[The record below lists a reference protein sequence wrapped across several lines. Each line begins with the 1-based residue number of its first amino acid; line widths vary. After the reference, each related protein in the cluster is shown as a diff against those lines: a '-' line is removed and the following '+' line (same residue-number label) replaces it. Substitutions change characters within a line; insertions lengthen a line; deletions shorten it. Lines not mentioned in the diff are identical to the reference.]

1 MFGCFVNIRMEKGA
15 KKLPEVNKKT
25 FRNVFLIIMASIVLY
40 WVLHETERVRSV
52 YQVLKGVFSPFVMGA
67 ALAFVINVPMRAFEG
82 LLKGIKKDKL
92 RRILAILM
100 TFVAVSLVLT
110 LVFLL
115 LIPQLINTVESL
127 IPTLRTFAGKVESG
141 VRQFLNDNPD
151 VTQWIINNTDMEKLD
166 WASLAQQ
173 AVSVLSNSV
182 TTIVGGAFAAIGSVA
197 GALVDIVIALVFA
210 LYALF
215 QKETL
220 ARQGRKLLYAFLPEN
235 ISDSIIRILRL
246 SNSTFSNFLSG
257 QCVEVCILGCLFAVA
272 MAIFRMP
279 YIPLISVLIA
289 VTAFIP
295 VVGAFIGCA
304 VGAFL
309 ILVSNPIQAV
319 WFVVMFLIIQQIENN
334 LIYPRVV
341 GTSIGLS
348 GMWVLFAVAVGG
360 ELMGV
365 AGMFLMIPVA
375 SVLYTL
381 LRELSDKR
389 LNKRRIDP
397 EKLKAQP
404 PELRSKFKEKRNAN
418 KEKRADRRSAR
429 KNSKEENKQ

>member
-1 MFGCFVNIRMEKGA
+1 M
-15 KKLPEVNKKT
+15 PEMNKKT
-25 FRNVFLIIMASIVLY
+25 LRNIFLIAIACIVAY
-40 WVLHETERVRSV
+40 WILHETERAKSI
-52 YQVLKGVFSPFVMGA
+52 YQLIKGILSPFVTGA
-67 ALAFVINVPMRAFEG
+67 ALAFVFNVPMRAFEG
-82 LLKGIKKDKL
+82 LLKGVKNDRL
-92 RRILAILM
+92 RRALAVLL
-100 TFVAVSLVLT
+100 TFVAVALILT

-127 IPTLRTFAGKVESG
+127 IPSLQAFAVNIEAN
-141 VRQFLNDNPD
+141 VRQLLTDYPE
-151 VTQWIINNTDMEKLD
+151 VSEWIINNTDMEKLD
-166 WASLAQQ
+166 WANLAQQ
-173 AVSVLSNSV
+173 AIMVLSNSF
-182 TTIVGGAFAAIGSVA
+182 TTIVGGAFSAIGSVA

-210 LYALF
+210 VYSLF

-220 ARQGRKLLYAFLPEN
+220 ARQGRKLLYTFLPER
-235 ISDSIIRILRL
+235 ISDNIVRILRL

-257 QCVEVCILGCLFAVA
+257 QCVEVCILGGLFAIA
-272 MAIFRMP
+272 MAVFRMP
-279 YIPLISVLIA
+279 YIPLVSVLIA
-289 VTAFIP
+289 ITAFVP
-295 VVGAFIGCA
+295 VVGAFVGCG

-309 ILVSNPIQAV
+309 ILVNNPVQAF

-381 LRELSDKR
+381 LQEYTCKR
-389 LNKRRIDP
+389 LSQLAIDP

-404 PELRSKFKEKRNAN
+404 PELRSKFKEKREIN
-418 KEKRADRRSAR
+418 KEKRTLRRVAR
-429 KNSKEENKQ
+429 KANRKEENK

>member
-1 MFGCFVNIRMEKGA
+1 MKKGA

>member
-1 MFGCFVNIRMEKGA
+1 M
-15 KKLPEVNKKT
+15 PEMNKKT
-25 FRNVFLIIMASIVLY
+25 LRNIFLIAIACILAY
-40 WVLHETERVRSV
+40 WILHETERVKGV
-52 YQVLKGVFSPFVMGA
+52 YQLIKGILSPFVTGA
-67 ALAFVINVPMRAFEG
+67 ALAFVFNVPMRAFEG
-82 LLKGIKKDKL
+82 LLKGIKKDRL
-92 RRILAILM
+92 RRALAILL
-100 TFVAVSLVLT
+100 TFIAVALVLT

-115 LIPQLINTVESL
+115 LIPQLVNTVESL
-127 IPTLRTFAGKVESG
+127 IPSLQAFAVNIEAN
-141 VRQFLNDNPD
+141 VRQLLTDYPE
-151 VTQWIINNTDMEKLD
+151 VSQWITDNTDMEKLD
-166 WASLAQQ
+166 WANLVQQ
-173 AVSVLSNSV
+173 GIMVLSNSF
-182 TTIVGGAFAAIGSVA
+182 TTIVGGAFSAIGSVA

-210 LYALF
+210 IYSLF

-220 ARQGRKLLYAFLPEN
+220 ARQGRKLLYTFLPEKASDN
-235 ISDSIIRILRL
+235 IVRILRL

-257 QCVEVCILGCLFAVA
+257 QCVEVCILGCLFAIA
-272 MAIFRMP
+272 MAVFRMP

-289 VTAFIP
+289 ITAFVP
-295 VVGAFIGCA
+295 VVGAFVGCG

-309 ILVSNPIQAV
+309 ILVNNPMQAL

-381 LRELSDKR
+381 LQEYTNKR
-389 LNKRRIDP
+389 LSELAIDP
-397 EKLKAQP
+397 EKLKVQP
-404 PELRSKFKEKRNAN
+404 PELRSKFKEKREIN
-418 KEKRADRRSAR
+418 KEKRILRRIAR
-429 KNSKEENKQ
+429 KSNKKDNNQ